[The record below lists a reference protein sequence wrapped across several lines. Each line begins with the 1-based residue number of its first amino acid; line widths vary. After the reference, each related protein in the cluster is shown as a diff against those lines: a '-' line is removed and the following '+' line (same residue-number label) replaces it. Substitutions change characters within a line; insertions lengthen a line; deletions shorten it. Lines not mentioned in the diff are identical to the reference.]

1 MKIDYITNLRIPS
14 TKANSIQVMQ
24 NCEAFKNASED
35 ITLTIPFR
43 FGTKKESIIGNAW
56 DYYCITNR
64 FKIHHLCSI
73 DLFPLGACSFFFYLQ
88 SFTFYLSVFFS
99 FLFKKTQIIYTR
111 DPWIGLFLFYKKNK
125 TIELHNFP
133 IRNLGKKIYRF
144 LLKRFDKI
152 IVISKGLEH
161 DVKSLLPNAN
171 ILVAPDGVKVE
182 LFDLDMTK
190 EVARKKLGIP
200 VEDKIVLYSG
210 SLQKWKGVSV
220 LIDAFEKTDNTKLYI
235 IGSSLDVCDL
245 KIITDR
251 ENTVFKGHVFYPE
264 IPLYL
269 KAADVLVIPNTGENL
284 ISAKYTSPLK
294 AFEYMASG
302 RPIVVSNLPS
312 LMEIFN
318 DKNSYIFEAGNS
330 DDLAIKIKEAFDDP
344 TRVKYSDSDCKKY
357 GWDIRISKI
366 LNFISY
372 ENKL

>member
-24 NCEAFKNASED
+24 NCEAFKNAGVD
-35 ITLTIPFR
+35 IALSIPFR
-43 FGTKKESIIGNAW
+43 FGTKKESKINNAW

-64 FKIHHLCSI
+64 FKIRHLCSI
-73 DLFPLGACSFFFYLQ
+73 DLFPLGSCSAVFHLQ
-88 SFTFYLSVFFS
+88 SFTFHLSVFFL

-111 DPWIGLFLFYKKNK
+111 EPWIGLFLFYKKNK
-125 TIELHNFP
+125 IIELHNFP
-133 IRNLGKKIYRF
+133 IRNFGKKVYKF

-161 DVKSLLPNAN
+161 EVKDLLPEAKV
-171 ILVAPDGVKVE
+171 LVAPDGVKVE
-182 LFDLDMTK
+182 LFDLDITR
-190 EVARKKLGIP
+190 EEARKKLGIP
-200 VEDKIVLYSG
+200 VEGKIVLYSG

-220 LIDAFEKTDNTKLYI
+220 LLNAFEKIDNVKLYI
-235 IGSSLDVCDL
+235 IGSSLDCCDL
-245 KIITDR
+245 EIVTDR
-251 ENTVFKGHVFYPE
+251 KDTVFKGHVSYPE
-264 IPLYL
+264 IPIYL
-269 KAADVLVIPNTGENL
+269 KAADVLVLPNTGDSS

-318 DKNSYIFEAGNS
+318 NENSYIFEAGNS
-330 DDLAIKIKEAFDDP
+330 NDLAAKIQEAFDDP
-344 TRVKYSDSDCKKY
+344 MRVKYPKGDCKKY
-357 GWDIRISKI
+357 GWDIRIPKI

-372 ENKL
+372 ENKS